1 MKRLAALIVGVVLL
15 AGCSVTPASAPS
27 TPQETFTPVEPAAI
41 LKARKQAG
49 IADCPAPVS
58 GAAARTDGLP
68 DLVLECLGGDAIVR
82 LSALRGKPMV
92 INLWAQWCNPCRE
105 ESPWLRQYAKDFQ
118 GKVLLLGI
126 NYDDPRPELAVEF
139 ASLAG
144 WKYPQLHDPE
154 RRLSTVMSVPGL
166 PLTLFVDSDGR
177 IVHRIAGK
185 LQSYD
190 ELVQL
195 TRDELGVKP

>member
-1 MKRLAALIVGVVLL
+1 MKRLAALIVALVLV
-15 AGCSVTPASAPS
+15 AGCSSAPAPIAS
-27 TPQETFTPVEPAAI
+27 EPRPTFTPAEPAVI

-49 IADCPAPVS
+49 IADCPRT
-58 GAAARTDGLP
+58 AAEVPTRSDGLP
-68 DLVLECLGGDAIVR
+68 DLTLDCLGGDSTVR

-92 INLWAQWCNPCRE
+92 INLWAQWCAPCRE
-105 ESPWLRQYAKDFQ
+105 ESPWLKQYAADFK
-118 GKVLLLGI
+118 GKVLLMGV

-139 ASLAG
+139 ASLVG

-166 PLTLFVDSDGR
+166 PLTLFVAADGR
-177 IVHRIAGK
+177 IVHRVAGK

-190 ELVQL
+190 ELVSI
-195 TRDELGVKP
+195 TRDELGVRL